1 MFMEE
6 TAIVTT
12 PKYKYHQNHW
22 IKFKPQKGGVN
33 FA

>member
-1 MFMEE
+1 MIMEE

-22 IKFKPQKGGVN
+22 IKFKPQKEGVN